1 MLQFYGIKISYMAS
15 TPKTEMA
22 VSLARDQW
30 GPKFWEILHTM
41 AELTGNQVSQIE
53 NNDEADAW
61 IILLRSQAFTMP
73 CALCKQHYLEWQK
86 NHPFSHLRKLLGK
99 DRRDFLR
106 KWLWGC
112 HDRVNQMNM
121 KKSPE
126 VDELPALFPKRSIG
140 QFIKEIYAMFQL
152 ALNQQQLK
160 PEDITRWKQVVSR
173 LRMMYGI

>member
-1 MLQFYGIKISYMAS
+1 MAS

-41 AELTGNQVSQIE
+41 AELTGNQGSQIE

-61 IILLRSQAFTMP
+61 IILLRAQAFVMP

-86 NHPFSHLRKLLGK
+86 SRPFSHLRNLYGK

-106 KWLWGC
+106 SWLWGC
-112 HDRVNQMNM
+112 HDRVNQING
-121 KKSPE
+121 KKSPTL
-126 VDELPALFPKRSIG
+126 DELPALFPKRSLG
-140 QFIKEIYAMFQL
+140 AFVKDLYSMFQL

-160 PEDITRWKQVVSR
+160 AEDITRWKQIVVR
-173 LRMMYGI
+173 LRSLYSV